1 MSRIVARRM
10 ISGHAARGRSG
21 AARLWSGTDRTA
33 AMVELHATWVAP
45 LDCLRAEVPASALEA
60 LAPGP
65 YLITVI
71 VRGEE
76 EAAEGWLH
84 VLTGIE
90 P

>member
-1 MSRIVARRM
+1 M
-10 ISGHAARGRSG
+10 
-21 AARLWSGTDRTA
+21 
-33 AMVELHATWVAP
+33 
-45 LDCLRAEVPASALEA
+45 ALEA